1 MSKTSQCQK
10 IIEYCRQHGSITQ
23 LEAISCLGIMRLASR
38 INDLKNSGYKIKS
51 EMVRGINRD
60 GERIS
65 WARYRLEE
73 KANETNA

>member
-38 INDLKNSGYKIKS
+38 INDLKNAGYKIQT
-51 EMVRGINRD
+51 EMMRGRNRD
-60 GERIS
+60 GEKVS
-65 WARYRLEE
+65 WAKYRLEE
-73 KANETNA
+73 KSNETHA